1 MVRQVQKKKLKHYPI
16 TLLLIVSVMPGLV
29 RRPSPPHGHAP
40 GPVRTP
46 DSTQPNTEIYLS
58 IKKLTLFP
66 PVSLSS
72 TNLLATLF
80 LFY

>member
-1 MVRQVQKKKLKHYPI
+1 MVRQVQKKTK
-16 TLLLIVSVMPGLV
+16 TLSYHTFAHCVGCHAGPRSVPL
-29 RRPSPPHGHAP
+29 PPHGHAP

-46 DSTQPNTEIYLS
+46 DSTQPNTETYLS

>member
-1 MVRQVQKKKLKHYPI
+1 MVRQVQKKKKHYLI
-16 TLLLIVSVMPGLV
+16 TLLLIVSAVMPGLV

-46 DSTQPNTEIYLS
+46 DSTQPNTETYLS

-66 PVSLSS
+66 PVSFVLNKLS
-72 TNLLATLF
+72 
-80 LFY
+80 